1 MKIRIGIAVL
11 ACLLFVFG
19 VNQIKECAWGGRGRE
34 VMVFKKNMAEYK
46 EIIKQILLY
55 RVKR

>member
-19 VNQIKECAWGGRGRE
+19 VKQIKECAGGEGRRLW
-34 VMVFKKNMAEYK
+34 FSKRTWAEFK